1 MCYFLSTDQLR
12 FLTVI
17 ASYHFHYD
25 QDLYRVIQTLLNWA
39 LSLKFSC
46 LKRQVIFTKEV
57 KFFCAFRLSVK
68 SLMMIWIAL
77 DCAVQSLSKGAL
89 LPCTFAVFRLHLTKQ
104 KSFFVTF
111 TRREK
116 SALNLEIGLQSFF
129 GERNNPW
136 YIFGFILKIGT
147 RTLKNWG

>member
-39 LSLKFSC
+39 LSLKFLC
-46 LKRQVIFTKEV
+46 LKRQVIFTKEASFFSVLFSYLLSHRWWFELLWTVRYKVWV
-57 KFFCAFRLSVK
+57 K
-68 SLMMIWIAL
+68 
-77 DCAVQSLSKGAL
+77 G
-89 LPCTFAVFRLHLTKQ
+89 PCHGTFAVFRLNLTKQ

-111 TRREK
+111 TRPEK

-129 GERNNPW
+129 GKRNNPW
-136 YIFGFILKIGT
+136 YIFGFVLKIGT
-147 RTLKNWG
+147 RTLKNWD